1 MKLPI
6 KTLVTLG
13 VLLSTQIA
21 HANQVNELELINNK
35 KWVHGAANCKSDKSP
50 VLDVLKVNETSYILR
65 QNKCLTFEA
74 PFIYVLVGE
83 EKVLVLDTGAIDDEK
98 DMPLV
103 KAVND
108 IIAKSDNPAKK
119 QIIIAHSHTHSDH
132 YAGDKLF
139 SNQEN
144 VIFVGTTQKQVNHFF
159 KMNNWPND
167 ISEFD
172 LGNRKL
178 SIIPTPGHQN
188 QAITIYDPQT
198 KWLLTGDSFY
208 PGLIYIKD
216 WQQYKKSI
224 SRLTEFSKNNKVS
237 ALLGAHIEMSNKP
250 TQFYDIG
257 TTYQPHEA
265 PLNLSQKDLVKLNNK
280 LQSTSDEE
288 QLKFDKF
295 IIQPMNFM
303 QKSIVNVV
311 SFFKG

>member
-1 MKLPI
+1 MKFLN
-6 KTLVTLG
+6 KTLVTLA
-13 VLLSTQIA
+13 VLLSTQTSYA
-21 HANQVNELELINNK
+21 KQNDGLALIDNK
-35 KWVHGAANCKSDKSP
+35 KWRHGATKCKSDASP
-50 VLDVLKVNETSYILR
+50 ALDILKVNETSYILR

-74 PFIYVLVGE
+74 PFIYVLVGRD
-83 EKVLVLDTGAIDDEK
+83 KVLVLDTGAVEDEK
-98 DMPLV
+98 DMPLAKV
-103 KAVND
+103 VND
-108 IIAKSDNPAKK
+108 IIAKSNNPDKK
-119 QIIIAHSHTHSDH
+119 QIIVAHSHTHSDH
-132 YAGDKLF
+132 YSGDKLF
-139 SNQEN
+139 SGQEN
-144 VIFVGTTQKQVNHFF
+144 VTFVGTTQKQVNHFF

-216 WQQYKKSI
+216 WQQYKESI
-224 SRLTEFSKNNKVS
+224 NRLTEFSKNNQVK

-250 TQFYDIG
+250 TQIYDIG

-265 PLNLSQKDLVKLNNK
+265 PLNLSQKDLMKLNNK

-295 IIQPMNFM
+295 IIQPINFM